1 MMSREDGI
9 RKAQRYAEKIL
20 DEQVKAEPSIKRII
34 RLHLTEIITV
44 SMFYNG
50 SPERFRFS
58 ANEVVNEK
66 VNAIIRDLN
75 EALYQAIEKK
85 SLIVKHV
92 AEERENDRI
101 GDALVIAFLATLIGE
116 KTLKQRISLYTTQ
129 LKAEIEAFIA
139 AGMAI
144 KLSGNDI
151 LREWQTHMKTPYASV
166 LIKEAIKKG
175 GFAATRIKTKGI
187 HYGAGR
193 YISAFEN
200 LRRLYITTLQQV
212 YNESLQEIF
221 KKRGFI
227 GWFTVRGSS
236 YPCPICESMAFVIHN
251 PEEKFLTYHPFC
263 MCLYI
268 PIYN

>member
-1 MMSREDGI
+1 MAREDEVK
-9 RKAQRYAEKIL
+9 KAQRYAEKVL

-34 RLHLTEIITV
+34 RLHLAEIITV
-44 SMFYNG
+44 SMSYNG

-66 VNAIIRDLN
+66 VNAAIRALN
-75 EALYQAIEKK
+75 EALYQAIEKE
-85 SLIVKHV
+85 SLVVKQV

-101 GDALVIAFLATLIGE
+101 DDALIIAFLASLIGE

-144 KLSGNDI
+144 KLSTGDI
-151 LREWQTHMKTPYASV
+151 LREWQTHMKAPYGSA

-175 GFAATRIKTKGI
+175 GFAATRIQTKGI
-187 HYGAGR
+187 HYGTGR

-200 LRRLYITTLQQV
+200 IRRLYITTLQQA
-212 YNESLQEIF
+212 YNRSLREIF
-221 KKRGFI
+221 KKKGFV

-236 YPCPICESMAFVIHN
+236 YPCPICESMAFEIHP
-251 PEEKFLTYHPFC
+251 PEEKFLSYHPFC